1 EPELR
6 RAMIQ
11 LNVSS
16 RAEFETWL
24 AKEKAHLATLSKEPL
39 QETMEMEY
47 YQRFSESGGHGRMS
61 AVLGVRVPF
70 MPATTDTSYV
80 NAAAATRRLETQR
93 RHVLELHAKA
103 LATVQD
109 LELRLG
115 TTRWVNGDE
124 KWTATAK
131 MVSRRRYQR
140 ALDNLEGLIIAR
152 MLELAKVNMAGT
164 AYKLRK
170 QIAKALQARS
180 KPVETAITTYNAAAE
195 AMSPAKPTLDWEQ
208 VVEFAFL
215 ADFDLLREAR
225 EDIRDET
232 WALPAGRVAMDAH
245 YKLLRADE
253 GIGRLDV
260 EIPRFVT
267 HMVDE
272 EAFLLREEAR
282 LRDEGKEGI
291 AHQVRLLH
299 MERARFTT
307 LHMYRTDD
315 YPNIGRIPKSGQNF
329 RKFFEQKTQKMTV
342 LRRKQFPQSQK
353 AWEILK
359 RPHKSQIEAD
369 FPDPTYIEVI
379 IGPTCT
385 DLSSSARNLD
395 LGYTGGNEPQGTVF
409 KDKETSQIG
418 HARPPVIYG

>member
-1 EPELR
+1 
-6 RAMIQ
+6 
-11 LNVSS
+11 
-16 RAEFETWL
+16 
-24 AKEKAHLATLSKEPL
+24 
-39 QETMEMEY
+39 
-47 YQRFSESGGHGRMS
+47 
-61 AVLGVRVPF
+61 
-70 MPATTDTSYV
+70 
-80 NAAAATRRLETQR
+80 
-93 RHVLELHAKA
+93 

-115 TTRWVNGDE
+115 TTRWANGDE

-152 MLELAKVNMAGT
+152 MLELA
-164 AYKLRK
+164 KLRK

-267 HMVDE
+267 HM
-272 EAFLLREEAR
+272 
-282 LRDEGKEGI
+282 
-291 AHQVRLLH
+291 
-299 MERARFTT
+299 
-307 LHMYRTDD
+307 
-315 YPNIGRIPKSGQNF
+315 
-329 RKFFEQKTQKMTV
+329 
-342 LRRKQFPQSQK
+342 
-353 AWEILK
+353 
-359 RPHKSQIEAD
+359 
-369 FPDPTYIEVI
+369 
-379 IGPTCT
+379 
-385 DLSSSARNLD
+385 
-395 LGYTGGNEPQGTVF
+395 
-409 KDKETSQIG
+409 
-418 HARPPVIYG
+418 